1 MKRAGMIRYPRER
14 LGSRPRRKYARAVP
28 LFVIVFIAS
37 GMDGGSCAG
46 PVIPPN
52 GNGNGNGSGG
62 PTILSSDHIL
72 GSATAPLTVVEYL
85 DFQ

>member
-1 MKRAGMIRYPRER
+1 MIRPAANRYPRER
-14 LGSRPRRKYARAVP
+14 LGLRPLRGYARAVP
-28 LFVIVFIAS
+28 LFVIVFFAT
-37 GMDGGSCAG
+37 GMDGGSCAD
-46 PVIPPN
+46 PVTPPD